1 MNRTRFSRTGMA
13 PVRHDR
19 LYLEIF
25 LKRDKLKWSDMET
38 HFNRIFL
45 DRLKVEKSWSKIV

>member
-25 LKRDKLKWSDMET
+25 LKRDKLKWSDTET
-38 HFNRIFL
+38 HFNRIFP
-45 DRLKVEKSWSKIV
+45 DRLKVEKSWSSII